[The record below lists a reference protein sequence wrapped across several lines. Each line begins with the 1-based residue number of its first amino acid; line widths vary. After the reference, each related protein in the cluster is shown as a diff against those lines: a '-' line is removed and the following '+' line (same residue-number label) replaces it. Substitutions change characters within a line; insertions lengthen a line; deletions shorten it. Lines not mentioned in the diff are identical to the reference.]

1 MPAVELT
8 EEEARLRALASENS
22 TGRATIRSA
31 CGYVQ
36 IRKRNARKQKFGDE
50 LDEVCCM
57 LHLVLLW
64 HAAFCPSKSARGPC
78 TAWRTETSLRGSLC
92 LGG

>member
-8 EEEARLRALASENS
+8 EEEARLRALASANS

-31 CGYVQ
+31 HGNVQ

-57 LHLVLLW
+57 LHV
-64 HAAFCPSKSARGPC
+64 A
-78 TAWRTETSLRGSLC
+78 
-92 LGG
+92 